1 MNNIIQKFEI
11 SNSLIIL
18 DKISKDKIEKSIR
31 NIPNVKVTDVNH
43 FSAFDIVKFK
53 KVVFTESSVKELE
66 KAILIMTKIH
76 LYDKILSPVVTE
88 KSTNLS
94 EQNKIVFKV
103 PRNANKINLKNN
115 IEKIFKVNVT
125 KINIINKPNR
135 IKLTRGKKIKVSGF
149 KKAIITLKK
158 GQSID
163 LTTGI

>member
-1 MNNIIQKFEI
+1 M
-11 SNSLIIL
+11 
-18 DKISKDKIEKSIR
+18 D
-31 NIPNVKVTDVNH
+31 
-43 FSAFDIVKFK
+43 
-53 KVVFTESSVKELE
+53 
-66 KAILIMTKIH
+66 KIH

-94 EQNKIVFKV
+94 ELNKITFKV
-103 PRNANKINLKNN
+103 PDGANKKNLKKN

-125 KINIINKPNR
+125 KINIINKQNR
-135 IKLTRGKKIKVSGF
+135 TKVTRGRKVKVSGY

>member
-1 MNNIIQKFEI
+1 ME
-11 SNSLIIL
+11 
-18 DKISKDKIEKSIR
+18 
-31 NIPNVKVTDVNH
+31 
-43 FSAFDIVKFK
+43 
-53 KVVFTESSVKELE
+53 
-66 KAILIMTKIH
+66 KIH

-94 EQNKIVFKV
+94 ELNKIVFKV
-103 PRNANKINLKNN
+103 PDGANKKNLKKN

-125 KINIINKPNR
+125 KINIINKKSR
-135 IKLTRGKKIKVSGF
+135 IKSTRGKKVKVSGY

>member
-1 MNNIIQKFEI
+1 ME
-11 SNSLIIL
+11 
-18 DKISKDKIEKSIR
+18 
-31 NIPNVKVTDVNH
+31 
-43 FSAFDIVKFK
+43 
-53 KVVFTESSVKELE
+53 
-66 KAILIMTKIH
+66 KIH
-76 LYDKILSPVVTE
+76 LYDKILSPIVTE

-103 PRNANKINLKNN
+103 PNSSNKKILKKN

-125 KINIINKPNR
+125 KVNIVNKKNR
-135 IKLTRGKKIKVSGF
+135 VKISRGKKIKLKGY

>member
-1 MNNIIQKFEI
+1 LKRG
-11 SNSLIIL
+11 IL
-18 DKISKDKIEKSIR
+18 KMD
-31 NIPNVKVTDVNH
+31 
-43 FSAFDIVKFK
+43 
-53 KVVFTESSVKELE
+53 
-66 KAILIMTKIH
+66 KIH
-76 LYDKILSPVVTE
+76 LYDKIISPMLTE

-103 PRNANKINLKNN
+103 PRDANKINLKKN

-125 KINIINKPNR
+125 KINIVNKQNR
-135 IKLTRGKKIKVSGF
+135 TKITRGKKVKIQGY